1 MGGPRACSEFFDTP
15 SHRPG
20 VLKCTSAAAA
30 AAAAAALR
38 VAEFN
43 FAISQHQIH
52 EDPTWDPDVCC
63 WARRPPEGFGCR
75 ISTQILGFKAGCQFL
90 RSRRFFFFSPQMLQY
105 ISLTRPL
112 ASSLGVLSVSIKLA
126 CIYCDVSFQEGKSDS
141 LSELFTFRAEARPG
155 CLLMPAIPYNSWKTR
170 TSCKTTYL
178 SLECSVTTVV
188 VASFYAVQI

>member
-1 MGGPRACSEFFDTP
+1 MLNRGTGVPRACFEFLDTP

-20 VLKCTSAAAA
+20 VLKRTP
-30 AAAAAALR
+30 AAAAALR

-75 ISTQILGFKAGCQFL
+75 ISTRFGTKYSDL
-90 RSRRFFFFSPQMLQY
+90 RQAADSCGVGDVFFFFLQMLQY

-112 ASSLGVLSVSIKLA
+112 ASSSGALSVSIKLA
-126 CIYCDVSFQEGKSDS
+126 CIYCDVSFQEGTSDS
-141 LSELFTFRAEARPG
+141 LSELYTFRAEYG
-155 CLLMPAIPYNSWKTR
+155 CLLMPAIH
-170 TSCKTTYL
+170 
-178 SLECSVTTVV
+178 
-188 VASFYAVQI
+188 